1 MKDEIIEGAWKAQDE
16 QAQLKEQVAY
26 YRARAAEYDE
36 WHLRQGCYDRGDEHN
51 LQWRTEL
58 DILRSALER
67 ERPFGK
73 CLELACGT
81 GLWTA
86 CLAQGAA
93 DLTALD
99 ASSETIEINR
109 TKTGNAPGRYVVA
122 DLFGWW
128 PTETYDFVFFGFW
141 LSHVP
146 RQQFNRFWEMIRT
159 ALKPGGRAFFIDS
172 LATQESTARDHAEI
186 DDSGV
191 VERKL
196 NDGRTFN
203 IVKVFHD
210 PAQLER
216 QLGDLGWRGSIG
228 RTEQFFYYGCMV
240 PTAAG

>member
-1 MKDEIIEGAWKAQDE
+1 MVDRSI
-16 QAQLKEQVAY
+16 LSEQVAY

-36 WHLRQGCYDRGDEHN
+36 WHLRQGRYDRGDEHN
-51 LQWRTEL
+51 LQWSAEL

-86 CLAQGAA
+86 HLAQGAT

-99 ASSETIEINR
+99 ASCETLEINR
-109 TKTGNAPGRYVVA
+109 TKTGNAAVRYVVA
-122 DLFGWW
+122 DLFEWR
-128 PTETYDFVFFGFW
+128 PAETYDFVFFGFW

-146 RQQFNRFWEMIRT
+146 MQQFNRFWEVIRA
-159 ALKPGGRAFFIDS
+159 ALKPGGRAFFVDG
-172 LATQESTARDHAEI
+172 LATQESAARDQAAI

-216 QLGDLGWRGSIG
+216 QLRDLGWSGSVETTG
-228 RTEQFFYYGCMV
+228 RFFYYGCMV
-240 PTAAG
+240 AEEIQDR

>member
-1 MKDEIIEGAWKAQDE
+1 MVDKSILQ
-16 QAQLKEQVAY
+16 EQVAY

-36 WHLRQGCYDRGDEHN
+36 WHLRQGRYDRGKEHN
-51 LQWRTEL
+51 LQWSEEL
-58 DILRSALER
+58 DVVRAALER

-86 CLAQGAA
+86 YLAQGAI
-93 DLTALD
+93 DLTAID

-109 TKTGNAPGRYVVA
+109 TKSHDAPVQYVVA
-122 DLFGWW
+122 DLFEWW
-128 PTETYDFVFFGFW
+128 PTEKYDFVFFSFW

-146 RQQFNRFWEMIRT
+146 AQQFNRFWEMIRA
-159 ALKPGGRAFFIDS
+159 ALKPGGRAFFVDG
-172 LATQESTARDHAEI
+172 LATQESTARDHAAI

-191 VERKL
+191 TERKL

-210 PAQLER
+210 PDQLER
-216 QLGDLGWRGSIG
+216 QLRELGWSGSVG
-228 RTEQFFYYGCMV
+228 TTGQFFYYGCVV
-240 PTAAG
+240 PTETG